1 MGRAEDHVFGPGR
14 HPCYGTGQNQGRLGS
29 ESEVPTRPTFLWQLT
44 YGERLS
50 PILVRPIREQFEHNR
65 VIRLLVARL
74 RRKFTVGVNIG
85 DEPEGTSVRSG
96 SGLVYPDLVLTNSE
110 GVRRLHGVVE
120 VETGESVNHLEAMA
134 EWVPYGKVRG
144 AFYLYVPAGT
154 TDVARRLCEESR
166 VSYTEIW
173 SFHAVGDQIRFTM
186 AHRSARAA
194 AASRRERKGAKQVRI
209 LKNPAKHAK
218 KPTAKTARAAP
229 KAARK
234 PAVSKAARKPAV
246 SKAKAKASKA
256 PRKSTAAKRSAPRS
270 RTAKTVTR
278 VKKGSG
284 ARATKRTPS
293 VGPAKSGAKKTTAR
307 SRTRR

>member
-1 MGRAEDHVFGPGR
+1 M
-14 HPCYGTGQNQGRLGS
+14 
-29 ESEVPTRPTFLWQLT
+29 
-44 YGERLS
+44 S

-96 SGLVYPDLVLTNSE
+96 TGLVYPDLVLTNSD

-134 EWVPYGKVRG
+134 EWVPFGKIRG

-173 SFHAVGDQIRFTM
+173 SFHAVGDQMRFTM

-194 AASRRERKGAKQVRI
+194 AASRRGLKVAKQEGAAAVRAAKRARI
-209 LKNPAKHAK
+209 LKKPA
-218 KPTAKTARAAP
+218 AKTARAAP

-234 PAVSKAARKPAV
+234 PAVSKA
-246 SKAKAKASKA
+246 KAKAAASKA

-270 RTAKTVTR
+270 TTAKAVTR
-278 VKKGSG
+278 MKKGGG
-284 ARATKRTPS
+284 ARATKQTPS
-293 VGPAKSGAKKTTAR
+293 DRPAKSGAKKITAR

>member
-1 MGRAEDHVFGPGR
+1 M
-14 HPCYGTGQNQGRLGS
+14 
-29 ESEVPTRPTFLWQLT
+29 
-44 YGERLS
+44 S

-74 RRKFTVGVNIG
+74 RRKFTVRVNIG
-85 DEPEGTSVRSG
+85 DEPEGTGVRSG
-96 SGLVYPDLVLTNSE
+96 AGLVYPDLVLTNSE
-110 GVRRLHGVVE
+110 GVHRLHGVVE

-134 EWVPYGKVRG
+134 EWVPFGKVRG

-154 TDVARRLCEESR
+154 TDVARRLCEESD

-173 SFHAVGDQIRFTM
+173 SFHAVGDQMRFTM

-194 AASRRERKGAKQVRI
+194 AASRRGRKGAKQAAGAAARVAKPARL
-209 LKNPAKHAK
+209 LKKPAEPAKTPA
-218 KPTAKTARAAP
+218 AKTVRAAP
-229 KAARK
+229 
-234 PAVSKAARKPAV
+234 KAARKPAV

-293 VGPAKSGAKKTTAR
+293 ARPAKSGAKKTTAR